1 MLTDE
6 LLKRISDTMLK
17 AFPKRDTTRVV
28 TLTGSAL
35 TLPDESCKY
44 VTFLNL
50 TGENVILTV
59 NSGGNF
65 TLPNNVGITIFVTNT
80 NQITAN
86 GTNLD
91 TLQYIISE

>member
-6 LLKRISDTMLK
+6 LLKRINDIITKTQPQKDTSK
-17 AFPKRDTTRVV
+17 TV

-35 TLPDESCKY
+35 TLPNESCKY

-50 TGENVILTV
+50 TGENVILTI
-59 NSGGNF
+59 NGGGNF
-65 TLPNNVGITIFVTNT
+65 TLPTNVGITVFVTNT